1 MKLKKIA
8 SLMLAGVMAVSMLAG
23 CSGKTDDDN
32 NGGAGTEVTPTSST
46 ATTLRAELGGNAR
59 VNVKAVANNKL
70 DSALKDAIDDYVNDS
85 QLSLIAGKY
94 YVEGNDVRTWNVGK
108 AVIKAMGN
116 KNSIA
121 NDIVMTNDKTTTA
134 VEIYAF
140 DASVSDQAVL
150 EWVANKIDTYVA
162 NYKDKSDDGEYKYTY
177 DLSAS
182 IVSKTNTFAGLTGG
196 AKFVAFAVTQ
206 NVTEVV

>member
-8 SLMLAGVMAVSMLAG
+8 SLMLAGVMAVSMLTG

-116 KNSIA
+116 KDSIA
-121 NDIVMTNDKTTTA
+121 DDIVMTNDKTTTKRNIQPMFLLLLIA
-134 VEIYAF
+134 PKQKNF
-140 DASVSDQAVL
+140 ASRKIGSLCGGWRKPAPALLVVGHIASCLRPAGVL
-150 EWVANKIDTYVA
+150 
-162 NYKDKSDDGEYKYTY
+162 
-177 DLSAS
+177 
-182 IVSKTNTFAGLTGG
+182 
-196 AKFVAFAVTQ
+196 
-206 NVTEVV
+206 